1 MDFRQIRGGL
11 RIAAIGAVLL
21 FIFLFFFD
29 WYTIGGTL
37 GALVEK
43 AGVSKPTVNGWH
55 SHSILRWFMLLTIIG
70 TVTLAYLAAAGR
82 KLSMA
87 VSPTAILTALS
98 GITAI
103 CLAYR
108 VIINNPGPDSVIT
121 TKIGAWLGLIS
132 LITVAVGGF
141 LAMREE
147 GVSFSDAGDQ
157 VRDAM
162 SGVSKPEAAAAT
174 ATPAAAAPAPG
185 EPAAPVEE
193 PPATE
198 EPPAASPA

>member
-29 WYTIGGTL
+29 WYTIGGAL
-37 GALVEK
+37 GALVER

-55 SHSILRWFMLLTIIG
+55 GHSILRWFMLLTIIG

-98 GITAI
+98 GVTAI

-132 LITVAVGGF
+132 IITVAVGGF

-162 SGVSKPEAAAAT
+162 SGMSKPEAAA
-174 ATPAAAAPAPG
+174 PASAPA

-193 PPATE
+193 PAATE